1 LRAATTLLLEKRQGK
16 GANFVAT
23 IAFPLFPCIC
33 LSLIALKNHNQ
44 CKIITSHHHY
54 FSTLTIGFEKF
65 HESSSCFSQLK
76 LHICALIMSNC
87 VWKNFWSKNIAPNE
101 AEDLIAD
108 SSCVCA
114 GN

>member
-44 CKIITSHHHY
+44 CEIITSHHHY
-54 FSTLTIGFEKF
+54 FSTLTIEFEKL
-65 HESSSCFSQLK
+65 HEFQFLFFSAQTAHLCTHHVK
-76 LHICALIMSNC
+76 LCL
-87 VWKNFWSKNIAPNE
+87 E
-101 AEDLIAD
+101 ELLE
-108 SSCVCA
+108 
-114 GN
+114 